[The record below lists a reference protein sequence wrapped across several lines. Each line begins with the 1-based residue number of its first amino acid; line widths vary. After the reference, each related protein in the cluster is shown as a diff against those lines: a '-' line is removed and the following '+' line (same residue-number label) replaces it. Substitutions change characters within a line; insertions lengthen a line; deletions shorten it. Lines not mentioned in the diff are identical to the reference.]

1 MLQKKLFVKAKN
13 KMKMKKN
20 AFEPVNF
27 EEEKKRDPKYKTEL
41 CKSWVNTNFCP
52 YGNKCRFAH
61 GKNELVSKHIN
72 SSYKKKPCNSF
83 ETLGYC
89 PYGTRCN
96 FKHDERKLTEM
107 SLPYYY
113 IQLFIKNDL
122 TPNKRLRVFEEIINE
137 QKLDCCSDS
146 TLSNDEFSSG
156 VNYNIQYDFDNNCRF
171 INENDIRPTY
181 VHKKIL

>member
-41 CKSWVNTNFCP
+41 CKSWVETNFCP

-72 SSYKKKPCNSF
+72 SSYKKNIVTPLKP
-83 ETLGYC
+83 
-89 PYGTRCN
+89 
-96 FKHDERKLTEM
+96 
-107 SLPYYY
+107 
-113 IQLFIKNDL
+113 
-122 TPNKRLRVFEEIINE
+122 
-137 QKLDCCSDS
+137 
-146 TLSNDEFSSG
+146 
-156 VNYNIQYDFDNNCRF
+156 
-171 INENDIRPTY
+171 
-181 VHKKIL
+181 